1 MFFEDP
7 DEAKCG
13 RHLIFRLVNTVVTL
27 VVEVIAMITY
37 YGAYFGIEDMHYH
50 LYGNHTVNLDSTYG
64 RGHLAETDV
73 YVEGL
78 TPLLQSTLGR
88 GHLQDVDRDVGEVV
102 PLLHHHHLPCTG
114 SSCYIE

>member
-13 RHLIFRLVNTVVTL
+13 RHLIFRLVNTVATL

-37 YGAYFGIEDMHYH
+37 YGAYFGIEDLHYQ

-64 RGHLAETDV
+64 RGHLQEPDV
-73 YVEGL
+73 VTVAHWNGVK
-78 TPLLQSTLGR
+78 PWLQ
-88 GHLQDVDRDVGEVV
+88 
-102 PLLHHHHLPCTG
+102 HHHLPCTE
-114 SSCYIE
+114 SSCYME